1 MHIEKLARIMQH
13 LKLHLTILGNP
24 FIKDKQQLH
33 I

>member
-1 MHIEKLARIMQH
+1 MNIEKLAQIMEH

-24 FIKDKQQLH
+24 FIKDEPEVH